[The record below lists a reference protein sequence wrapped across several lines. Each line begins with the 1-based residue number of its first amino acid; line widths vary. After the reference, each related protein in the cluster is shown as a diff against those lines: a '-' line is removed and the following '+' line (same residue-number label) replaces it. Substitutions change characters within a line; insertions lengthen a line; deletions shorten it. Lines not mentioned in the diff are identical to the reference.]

1 MGGNWYYAV
10 GQERRGPIDITAM
23 RQLLASGQVAPNTLV
38 WSDGMANWIAAI
50 THPDLA
56 VAAQQQ
62 IHTLQPGYAPPGAA
76 LSYYS
81 EVGTIIYAGF
91 WLRFAAALL
100 DGVIIFTAGCVV
112 GVILG
117 FVYVLT
123 SGVGQGPGGAGS
135 ELALNLVS
143 YAINIGIGW
152 LYQALMESSPSQ
164 ATLGKM
170 ACGMK
175 VTDENGNR
183 ITFARATG
191 RYFGEYLSALTLFIG
206 YMMAGWT
213 ERKQA
218 LHDLLA
224 GTLVVRK

>member
-1 MGGNWYYAV
+1 
-10 GQERRGPIDITAM
+10 
-23 RQLLASGQVAPNTLV
+23 
-38 WSDGMANWIAAI
+38 
-50 THPDLA
+50 
-56 VAAQQQ
+56 
-62 IHTLQPGYAPPGAA
+62 
-76 LSYYS
+76 
-81 EVGTIIYAGF
+81 
-91 WLRFAAALL
+91 
-100 DGVIIFTAGCVV
+100 
-112 GVILG
+112 
-117 FVYVLT
+117 
-123 SGVGQGPGGAGS
+123 
-135 ELALNLVS
+135 
-143 YAINIGIGW
+143 
-152 LYQALMESSPSQ
+152 
-164 ATLGKM
+164 M